1 MRSILIAL
9 TFGVAAA
16 SIAYAHT
23 TDGALPMREAGT
35 LSCRTQPELGLVF
48 GRTPV
53 AACTFLAAQGG
64 AVQAYAALLAPRA
77 DVEVAGR
84 TLAWRV
90 LTPGGTSRSGML
102 EGDFAPAGA
111 GASLR
116 GRTAGLDPV
125 DASGEARLTLAAA
138 APQIALGSLAP
149 AR

>member
-23 TDGALPMREAGT
+23 TDGAQPMREAGT
-35 LSCRTQPELGLVF
+35 LSCRTRPELGLVF

-64 AVQAYAALLAPRA
+64 AAQTYAALLAPRA
-77 DVEVAGR
+77 EAEDAAR

-90 LTPGGTSRSGML
+90 MTPGGTNRSGML
-102 EGDFAPAGA
+102 DGDFAPAGA
-111 GASLR
+111 AAALR
-116 GRTAGLDPV
+116 GRAAGLEPL
-125 DASGEARLTLAAA
+125 DASGEVRLTLGAV
-138 APQIALGSLAP
+138 APQVAFGSLAP